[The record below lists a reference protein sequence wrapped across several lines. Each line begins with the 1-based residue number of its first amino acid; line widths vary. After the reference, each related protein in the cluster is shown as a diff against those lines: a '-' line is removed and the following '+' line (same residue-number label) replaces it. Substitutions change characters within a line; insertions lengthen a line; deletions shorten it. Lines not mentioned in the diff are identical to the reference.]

1 MSTAKYDPNIVTAL
15 WGPIIMTGFEAGAY
29 ITATMFSV
37 ERYTRKSSR
46 GRAIHTQVTD
56 NGGSV
61 TMRFQADSPTLPLLA
76 AQMITDLAPGGNVVF
91 PLIVKD
97 LNGLDSIV
105 SPAARLVTIPVL
117 EHNDGEQGP
126 REYMWWCEPLV
137 IFHGGIASI
146 NG

>member
-1 MSTAKYDPNIVTAL
+1 MSIAKFDPKLLIVT
-15 WGPIIMTGFEAGAY
+15 WGPFLLNGFESGTAV
-29 ITATMFSV
+29 TATLYQP

-76 AQMITDLAPGGNVVF
+76 AQMIIDLAPGGNVVF